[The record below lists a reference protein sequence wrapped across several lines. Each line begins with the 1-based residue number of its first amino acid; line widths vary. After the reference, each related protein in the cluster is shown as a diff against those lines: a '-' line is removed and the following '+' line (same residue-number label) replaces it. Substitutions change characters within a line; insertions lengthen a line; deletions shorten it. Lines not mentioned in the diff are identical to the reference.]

1 MVILLT
7 KNDCPQ
13 CQQLKMFLK
22 YGLNN
27 KYEQDIKIV
36 NKETDTLE
44 FNELTSKYGI
54 LSLPAFISNSEIL
67 TNTQPTS
74 VVAFLEKHVGKK

>member
-67 TNTQPTS
+67 TNTQPTP